1 MKSFFWCF
9 VFSIFLLLILSTN
22 SYGWWDADYDYRINL
37 TIDHTRVGSQL
48 TDFPVLVKLN
58 SSNFNFS
65 GARSDGHDVRFLDSN
80 DDLLNFERARHD
92 SSNEVA
98 EYWVSIP
105 TVSSTQTTNFY
116 LYYGNSG
123 ATDASSSEY
132 VWDDDYV
139 GVFHMNDA
147 TSSSISDSSLRG
159 NDGTKSGTNQPQ
171 QAQGKVG
178 YSQEFSPTTQYIQ
191 IGTDG
196 LVASGGTY
204 SLWFNLNSLS
214 GRYRFIGHN
223 SPTTAWSNGLFIG
236 YDNSGTNLNY
246 LYIGLGENWRL
257 DVDIM
262 RPITDVWY
270 HVVLAFSDGDY
281 KVFVDGQELTFG
293 TYAGFVE
300 ISSLIDIGN
309 TGRTDAERVYSPDGL
324 IDEVRIS
331 RVQRSDAW
339 IVASFHSENNSLISF
354 SEIKELPKP
363 VFTEHT
369 IPIFTHL
376 NPGNTKQV
384 LCNGTLNHDDG
395 LSSINEVIGYLH
407 HESFSIE
414 DPLNRTYIYQDTDCT
429 TLDTEF
435 NGWFE
440 CSFDVYFFA
449 MPGDWI
455 CNVNAID
462 TLGSSTI
469 SNATTH
475 IEEMIAISVNTTTR
489 DFGTL
494 VPGTNT
500 GTFDYID
507 EIYNEGNVPLNVNVR
522 TFDDEENPEYAM
534 NCSVGNIPFES
545 LRFSLVPSINVLD
558 RNFAPSEGFNLEVN
572 RIPQRGSSAI
582 EPTFFHLHWGLIIP
596 QNIAGTCTGYIRYI
610 GYKAE

>member
-1 MKSFFWCF
+1 MKSFFWCLI
-9 VFSIFLLLILSTN
+9 VSIFLLLILSPN
-22 SYGWWDADYDYRINL
+22 SYGWWDADYNYRINF
-37 TIDHTRVGSQL
+37 TIDHTRVDSQL

-65 GARSDGHDVRFLDSN
+65 GARSDGHDIRFLDSN
-80 DDLLNFERARHD
+80 ENTLNFARARHD
-92 SSNEVA
+92 SNNQVA
-98 EYWVSIP
+98 EYWVNMTTISN
-105 TVSSTQTTNFY
+105 TQATTFY
-116 LYYGNSG
+116 LYYGNSE
-123 ATDASSSEY
+123 AADVSSPEN
-132 VWDDDYV
+132 VWDNDYV
-139 GVFHMNDA
+139 GVFHMNDV
-147 TSSSISDSSLRG
+147 TSSSISDSSSRG
-159 NDGTKSGTNQPQ
+159 NNGEKSGTNQPQ
-171 QAQGKVG
+171 QVEGKVG
-178 YSQEFSPTTQYIQ
+178 YAQEFSPTTQYIQ

-196 LVASGGTY
+196 VVASGGTY

-214 GRYRFIGHN
+214 GRYRFIGHV
-223 SPTTAWSNGLFIG
+223 SPTTAWSNRLFIG
-236 YDNSGTNLNY
+236 YDNEGANLNY
-246 LYIGLGENWRL
+246 LYIGLGDNWQL
-257 DVDIM
+257 DADIM
-262 RPITDVWY
+262 RPEAETWY
-270 HVVLAFSDGDY
+270 HVVLAFSGGNY
-281 KVFVDGQELTFG
+281 KVFVDGTEVTSG
-293 TYAGFVE
+293 AYTDMTA
-300 ISSLIDIGN
+300 ISGLIDIGN
-309 TGRTDAERVYSPDGL
+309 TGRTDAERVYSPSGL

-354 SEIKELPKP
+354 SEIEELPKP
-363 VFTEHT
+363 VFVEHN
-369 IPIFTHL
+369 IPAFAYL

-384 LCNGTLNHDDG
+384 LCNGTLNHEYG
-395 LSSINEVIGYLH
+395 LSTLDSVDGYLYY
-407 HESFSIE
+407 ESFSQT

-429 TLDTEF
+429 TIDTEI

-455 CNVNAID
+455 CRINATD

-469 SNATTH
+469 SNATTY

-522 TFDDEENPEYAM
+522 TFNDEESPEYAM
-534 NCSVGNIPFES
+534 NCSIGNIPFES
-545 LRFSLVPSINVLD
+545 LRFSLIPSMNVLD

-572 RIPQRGSSAI
+572 RIPQQGAMATQ
-582 EPTFFHLHWGLIIP
+582 PTFFHLHWGLIIP